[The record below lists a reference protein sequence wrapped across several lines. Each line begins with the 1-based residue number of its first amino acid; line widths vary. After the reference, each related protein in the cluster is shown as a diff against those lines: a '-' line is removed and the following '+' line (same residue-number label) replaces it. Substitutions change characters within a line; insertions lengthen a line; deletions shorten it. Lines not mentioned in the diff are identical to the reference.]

1 MDIFRLRV
9 INNCS
14 VTTAAS
20 FLRQTVH
27 PQHPTT
33 KDTFTFLDLFY
44 LDGSESDPMKDIK
57 K

>member
-1 MDIFRLRV
+1 MDIFKLCM